1 MMSEQDFMNF
11 KLINSKIIEPI
22 DLSVDTYTSFKRT
35 EKKDQVTK
43 KEYQKLDNI
52 NVKPFTHLHVHT
64 QFSVLQATTDID
76 SLINKAADMKM
87 PAVAITD
94 HNFMYGVCKFIDN
107 VKKHPVNEN
116 TSNQNKL
123 NLKPI
128 IGCELNVC
136 NDHKDKSNRDNG
148 SQIPFLCKNIE
159 GFYNLSKLSLFC

>member
-1 MMSEQDFMNF
+1 MNF

-22 DLSVDTYTSFKRT
+22 DLSVDSYTSFKRT

-128 IGCELNVC
+128 I
-136 NDHKDKSNRDNG
+136 
-148 SQIPFLCKNIE
+148 
-159 GFYNLSKLSLFC
+159 